1 MWTSVRTVPLL
12 ISSGKN
18 TKISFRHCLREFY
31 ARWHSAS
38 FFLFGRAGAASD
50 SRHIRTHTF
59 KCRRAVGLSTTMIL
73 AYSAADDRRWRN
85 LRLAMTLILA
95 KIISVSIPHAG
106 SSNTTPFSRRTT
118 HNLVSWFSRA
128 AIFPA
133 HRPPSRGCRAR
144 SSRFNPWLPSS
155 CP

>member
-1 MWTSVRTVPLL
+1 MPDGT
-12 ISSGKN
+12 IQDFC
-18 TKISFRHCLREFY
+18 II
-31 ARWHSAS
+31 
-38 FFLFGRAGAASD
+38 FFIWACRRGGGIHVTFA
-50 SRHIRTHTF
+50 HTI